1 MAFRGVDG
9 AFEVGIRIFLDGF
22 SGTQGCAFQWTCS
35 LPAPH
40 SGASEGQTVRHISS
54 MVRGLARAVKPA
66 IPCAVRK
73 VRRRARSRAIHTSPV
88 EALRT

>member
-1 MAFRGVDG
+1 VTFCGVNV

-35 LPAPH
+35 LPTPH
-40 SGASEGQTVRHISS
+40 SGASDGQTVRHIYS

-66 IPCAVRK
+66 I
-73 VRRRARSRAIHTSPV
+73 H
-88 EALRT
+88 